1 MLERLCHAVML
12 LWGWRRTL
20 VVALAGAFGAL
31 SLAPLG
37 GFPALWV
44 SFTVLVWAL
53 DGAVEMKAG
62 TRLSRLG
69 PAFKVGWAFG
79 FGWFLAG
86 LWWIGAAFL
95 VDAKEFGWLIPV
107 ALSVLSVGLG
117 LFHGF
122 ATALARLFW
131 SEGPARIGAL
141 AGAFFVAD
149 WLRGHVLTGFPW
161 NSIGYGFAANEPMM
175 QIASVLGGY
184 GLTFLAVLV
193 FAMPAVLARGTRGDK
208 VFAAVVSLLFVGVV
222 GWGAWRLHET
232 PTTYFPDLR
241 FRIVQP
247 AIDQWKKGIP
257 EFKAEVV
264 DALLRLSRTK
274 PEGSTTV
281 ATEGLRPT
289 AGSAAPATSASSS
302 GSASAAAGVPGIT
315 HLVWPE
321 SSFPFILTRE
331 AWALSSIAHL
341 LGDGTTLFTGAVR
354 FEPAGAGEDRP
365 RFYNSIYAIGRGGE
379 ILAAYDKSH
388 LVPFGEYLPFQDFLE
403 SLGLRQLT
411 KLRGG
416 YSAGPG
422 IRTLDVPGV
431 PPVGPLVC
439 YEVVFPGVVVDPT
452 RRPEWLINV
461 TNDAWYGITPG
472 PWQHLHQSRLRS
484 VEEGL
489 AMVRA
494 ANNGISAII
503 DPLGRVTASLTLGPI
518 GAVDGDLPRPVPPT
532 FASLWAKILGWILAL
547 LAFSWAAA
555 SKIHLSG

>member
-1 MLERLCHAVML
+1 MLERLSHAVML
-12 LWGWRRTL
+12 TWGWRRAL

-37 GFPALWV
+37 AFPALWV

-62 TRLSRLG
+62 SRLARFG
-69 PAFKVGWAFG
+69 PAFGVGWAFG

-95 VDAKEFGWLIPV
+95 VDAAEFGWMIPI
-107 ALSVLSVGLG
+107 ALTLLSVGLG

-131 SEGPARIGAL
+131 SEGPARIPAL
-141 AGAFFVAD
+141 AAAFFVAD

-193 FAMPAVLARGTRGDK
+193 FAMPAVLARGKRSDRA
-208 VFAAVVSLLFVGVV
+208 FAAVVGLLFVGIV
-222 GWGAWRLHET
+222 GWGGLRLHQS
-232 PTTYFPDLR
+232 PTEFVPDVR

-247 AIDQWKKGIP
+247 AIDQWKKGNP
-257 EFKAEVV
+257 DFKAEAVET
-264 DALLRLSRTK
+264 LLKLSRQK
-274 PEGSTTV
+274 PVGSTT
-281 ATEGLRPT
+281 ATPEGLRLASGPT
-289 AGSAAPATSASSS
+289 ATGGGATPNTD
-302 GSASAAAGVPGIT
+302 GVAGIT

-321 SSFPFILTRE
+321 STFPFILTRE
-331 AWALSSIAHL
+331 AWALSAISRL
-341 LGDGTTLFTGAVR
+341 LGDHTTLFTGAVR
-354 FEPAGAGEDRP
+354 FEPPSAGEERP
-365 RFYNSIYAIGRGGE
+365 RFFNSIYVIGRGGE
-379 ILAAYDKSH
+379 ILASYDKSH
-388 LVPFGEYLPFQDFLE
+388 LVPFGEYLPFQDLLE

-416 YSAGPG
+416 YSSGPG
-422 IRTLDVPGV
+422 VRTLDVPGV

-439 YEVVFPGVVVDPT
+439 YEVVFPGTVVDPS
-452 RRPEWLINV
+452 RRPEWLLNV
-461 TNDAWYGITPG
+461 TNDAWYGVTPG
-472 PWQHLHQSRLRS
+472 PWQHLHQSRLRA

-489 AMVRA
+489 PMVRA
-494 ANNGISAII
+494 ANNGISATI
-503 DPLGRVTASLTLGPI
+503 DSYGRIVAELGLGPA
-518 GAVDGDLPRPVPPT
+518 GAIDSDLPRSISPT
-532 FASLWAKILGWILAL
+532 IASLWAGLIGWILAI
-547 LAFSWAAA
+547 LALFWAFAT
-555 SKIHLSG
+555 KIHLLG